1 MLMSPANM
9 QEYVNALSNLLPS
22 GHVQLSESAAQTVTV
37 LTQEAV
43 RASFKRL
50 NKIASLHVFYINTLH
65 PHVLMHEGAMK
76 YICLPFWFCDAPMAP
91 CICLP
96 YLNSSQEMQLVRDS
110 TFLNQILIAR

>member
-1 MLMSPANM
+1 MTSWMLMSPANM

-50 NKIASLHVFYINTLH
+50 NKNCVT
-65 PHVLMHEGAMK
+65 
-76 YICLPFWFCDAPMAP
+76 IC
-91 CICLP
+91 I
-96 YLNSSQEMQLVRDS
+96 
-110 TFLNQILIAR
+110 FLRVQ